1 MTEKDIKE
9 DLMILANSDP
19 AKLITSLSSLPPVEI
34 AEFLSELDKETKMIT
49 VFKSLPEDL
58 YGDIFCEFGSDIQN
72 HIYANSTKKFFAQ
85 VFSAMPSD
93 SRADFYK
100 QLTAKEQVKLL
111 PYLAKPVRDDVI
123 SLSLYPDNTAGGIM
137 STDFATLYKDMTVG
151 EALTKLRID
160 APSQKMIYYAYVVDA
175 EMTMLGFV
183 SLRDLIL
190 SDTSK
195 CICDFLH
202 TNFISAFVDDDKEEV
217 ASMIEKYSLLAIPIL
232 NEERQLVGIVRY
244 DDAISVIKEEQTED
258 IEKLMGIVSDNSDQ
272 TYLEMS
278 ALQNYSKRI
287 GWIVSLFFLGILTT
301 LVLNYYEAIL
311 SKIPI
316 LIPFFPMIS
325 AVGGNTGSQTSSVIV
340 RALSLN
346 EINIEDFMKVIWKEL
361 KTALLMSVTLFFL
374 VYGEVFVISYFS
386 KTMMYNPFVVSG
398 VVSLALFLQVIVSMT
413 LGAFLPLAVKFF
425 NKDPAVVASPAIT
438 TIVDVTGIIIYFS
451 VAMFFLI

>member
-1 MTEKDIKE
+1 MIDKDINDE
-9 DLMILANSDP
+9 LLALVDSDP
-19 AKLITSLSSLPPVEI
+19 AELLGRLSSLQPVEI
-34 AEFLSELDKETKMIT
+34 AEFLSELDKDTKMLT
-49 VFKSLPEDL
+49 VFKALPENL
-58 YGDIFCEFGSDIQN
+58 YGDSFCEFSSEIQN
-72 HIYANSTKKFFAQ
+72 NIYTNTSKKFFAQ
-85 VFSAMPSD
+85 VFNAMPSD

-100 QLTAKEQVKLL
+100 QLDAKEQVKLL
-111 PYLAKPVRDDVI
+111 PYLSKSVRDDVI
-123 SLSLYPDNTAGGIM
+123 SLSLYSDNTAGGIM
-137 STDFATLYKDMTVG
+137 STDFATLYKDMSVG
-151 EALTKLRID
+151 EAMDKLRID
-160 APSQKMIYYAYVVDA
+160 APSQKMIYYAYVVDS

-190 SDTSK
+190 SDTHK
-195 CICDFLH
+195 CICEFLH
-202 TNFISAFVDDDKEEV
+202 TNFVSALVDDDKEEV
-217 ASMIEKYSLLAIPIL
+217 ASMIERYSLMAIPIL
-232 NEERQLVGIVRY
+232 NEEKQLVGIVRY

-278 ALQNYSKRI
+278 VLQNYLKRI

-301 LVLNYYEAIL
+301 LVLNYYEHIL

-346 EINIEDFMKVIWKEL
+346 EVTMADFMKVIWKEM
-361 KTALLMSVTLFFL
+361 KTAMLMAMTLFFL
-374 VYGEVFVISYFS
+374 VYGEVFVISFFN
-386 KTMMYNPFVVSG
+386 KTTTYNHFVISG
-398 VVSLALFLQVIVSMT
+398 VVSLALLLQVIVSMT
-413 LGAFLPLAVKFF
+413 LGALLPLMVKFF

-451 VAMFFLI
+451 VAMFFLK